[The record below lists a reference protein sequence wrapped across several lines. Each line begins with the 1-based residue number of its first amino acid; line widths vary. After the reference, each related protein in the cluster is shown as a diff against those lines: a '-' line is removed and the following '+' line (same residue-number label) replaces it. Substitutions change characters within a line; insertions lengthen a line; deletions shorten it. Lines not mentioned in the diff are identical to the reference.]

1 MIDNALWGGSVADSA
16 KRSEDTKAIRAL
28 NEKISRDPRVEA
40 YLAPVGDGVH
50 LAWKR

>member
-1 MIDNALWGGSVADSA
+1 MIDNALWGGSVANAAERDD
-16 KRSEDTKAIRAL
+16 DTEAIRAL
-28 NEKISRDPRVEA
+28 NQKIASDPRVEA